1 MMTSDMLEDDIT
13 GCAHDLRQKGT
24 AFAIA
29 TVVRTVD
36 ATSVKPGAKALLL
49 QDGTV
54 LEGWIGGGCVRGAIA
69 RGAVEALRE
78 GSARLISLRPEE
90 VLERDG
96 LRAGDR
102 VDGVEYARNGCPS
115 KGSMDIFIEPVLPRP
130 RLMVFGNSPVALA
143 LADLAVAFEFQ
154 ITAQTDPGAPEDIA
168 QAQDTADAPGMQ
180 RRFVV
185 VASQGKG
192 DMAHLQCALESGAEY
207 IAFVGSKRKFATL
220 ADRLVDQGAER
231 AALQQI
237 VAPAGLDIQ
246 AVTPKEIALSI
257 LAQVVQRHRQG
268 HRQSQSQS
276 QHPDEGEKPNPR
288 G

>member
-1 MMTSDMLEDDIT
+1 MNTSDMLEDEIT
-13 GCAHDLRQKGT
+13 GCAHDLRKKGT

-49 QDGTV
+49 QDGEV

-69 RGAVEALRE
+69 RAAVEALRE
-78 GSARLISLRPEE
+78 GTPRLISLRPEE
-90 VLERDG
+90 VLEREG

-115 KGSMDIFIEPVLPRP
+115 KGSMDIFIEPVLPKP
-130 RLMVFGNSPVALA
+130 VLMVLGNSPVALA
-143 LADLAVAFEFQ
+143 LAELAAAFEFQ
-154 ITAQTDPGAPEDIA
+154 VTVEADPGTPEDGA
-168 QAQDTADAPGMQ
+168 ETPDTAGSPDTPGLP
-180 RRFVV
+180 RRFIV

-192 DMAHLQCALESGAEY
+192 DQAHLKRALDLRADY
-207 IAFVGSKRKFATL
+207 IAFVGSKRKFSTL
-220 ADRLVDQGAER
+220 VDKLVGQGADREP
-231 AALQQI
+231 LQQI

-268 HRQSQSQS
+268 HRQG
-276 QHPDEGEKPNPR
+276 HRPDTQQNPHSEG
-288 G
+288 

>member
-1 MMTSDMLEDDIT
+1 MNTSDMLEDEIT

-24 AFAIA
+24 AFVIA

-49 QDGTV
+49 QDGAV
-54 LEGWIGGGCVRGAIA
+54 LEGWIGGGCVRAAIA
-69 RGAVEALRE
+69 RAAVDALRE
-78 GSARLISLRPEE
+78 GTARLISLRPEE
-90 VLERDG
+90 VLEREG

-130 RLMVFGNSPVALA
+130 RLIVFGDSPVALA
-143 LADLAVAFEFQ
+143 LADLAAAFEFQ
-154 ITAQTDPGAPEDIA
+154 VTARADSGGPDEVAGTTGTRGTPG
-168 QAQDTADAPGMQ
+168 TQ
-180 RRFVV
+180 RRFIV
-185 VASQGKG
+185 VASQGRG
-192 DMAHLQCALESGAEY
+192 DMAHLKRALDCSADY
-207 IAFVGSKRKFATL
+207 IAFVGSKRKFASL
-220 ADRLVDQGAER
+220 ADRLVDQGIAR
-231 AALQQI
+231 GVLQQI

-268 HRQSQSQS
+268 HRLGHS
-276 QHPDEGEKPNPR
+276 HGEGEKPHTK